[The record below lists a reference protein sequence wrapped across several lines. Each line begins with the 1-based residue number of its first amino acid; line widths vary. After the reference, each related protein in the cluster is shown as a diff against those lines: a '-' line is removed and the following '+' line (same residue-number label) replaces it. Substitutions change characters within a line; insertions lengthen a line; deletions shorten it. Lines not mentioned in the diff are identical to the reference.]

1 MYDWANSAYAAVIL
15 TFVFGAY
22 FVKGVAADPVRGTEL
37 WGYAISASGIVIAL
51 ISPIVGAVAD
61 HTGRRKPWILFFTVV
76 LAATTAML
84 WWVKPN
90 PAGVVLALVLIAV
103 ANVAFE
109 VGTVFYNAMLP
120 GLAGRERIGRVSGWA
135 WGLGYAGGVACLGL
149 AFVGFVDAERPWFG
163 LDKQAA
169 EHVRV
174 TGPLVGLWVMVF
186 ALPMFLLTPDAPATG
201 MPMATAVRRGLTTL
215 ANTIRQARR
224 HADIIR
230 FLIARMIYTEGLN
243 TLFAFGGIYAAGTF
257 GMSFSELIIF
267 GVGMNVTAGVGAA
280 LFGWLDDRI
289 GPKRTIMAS
298 VAMLALLGIV
308 LLAIDSKTLF
318 WVFGLPLGIF
328 VGPAQSASRSM
339 MAHMAPADI
348 RNEMFGLYALS
359 GKVTAFLGPAALAA
373 VTAWAGN
380 QRAGMATI
388 VVFFAVGLLLM
399 RNVPEVGR
407 R

>member
-1 MYDWANSAYAAVIL
+1 
-15 TFVFGAY
+15 
-22 FVKGVAADPVRGTEL
+22 
-37 WGYAISASGIVIAL
+37 
-51 ISPIVGAVAD
+51 
-61 HTGRRKPWILFFTVV
+61 
-76 LAATTAML
+76 
-84 WWVKPN
+84 
-90 PAGVVLALVLIAV
+90 
-103 ANVAFE
+103 
-109 VGTVFYNAMLP
+109 
-120 GLAGRERIGRVSGWA
+120 
-135 WGLGYAGGVACLGL
+135 
-149 AFVGFVDAERPWFG
+149 
-163 LDKQAA
+163 
-169 EHVRV
+169 
-174 TGPLVGLWVMVF
+174 
-186 ALPMFLLTPDAPATG
+186 MFLLTPDAPATG